1 MRIGLIGAGNIGRQF
16 VRRWLGAG
24 HAVVVI
30 DTNPTAAAAAKDHGA
45 VVTDRLD
52 ELVADADLVCL
63 SLPTPDI
70 VLSMIRLLAASSSQR
85 LPSVLVDLST
95 TGPEATR
102 EAKALTD
109 SAGLR
114 FLSAPVSG
122 GLAAAAR
129 GELTV
134 MAAGTLEAYGSA
146 LPALEAIANH
156 VFYLGTDIAIGQTL
170 KVLNNLLYAT
180 TMLASCE
187 VMVCGVAAGIEP
199 HMVLD
204 VINRSSGRSFAT
216 QERFTSGL
224 LDRSFPVRF
233 TSDLLRKDVHLALE
247 AAQALGVPMH
257 MCRTALRLL
266 DLAIADGLG
275 PSDNTAAIQSIERMA
290 GVTFSS
296 VD

>member
-1 MRIGLIGAGNIGRQF
+1 MRIGLIGAGNIGRHF
-16 VRRWLGAG
+16 VRRWIEAA
-24 HAVVVI
+24 HAVVVLDI
-30 DTNPTAAAAAKDHGA
+30 NPLAMSVAQEYGA
-45 VVTDRLD
+45 VAASGLN
-52 ELVADADLVCL
+52 ELLADVDMVCL
-63 SLPTPDI
+63 SLPTPDS
-70 VLSMIRLLAASSSQR
+70 VLSVLRALAEPPQSR
-85 LPSVLVDLST
+85 WPTVLVDLST

-102 EAKALTD
+102 EAKALMD
-109 SAGLR
+109 RVGPR

-129 GELTV
+129 GELTI
-134 MAAGTLEAYGSA
+134 MAAGSLEAYGSA
-146 LPALEAIANH
+146 LLALEAIGSH
-156 VFYLGTDIAIGQTL
+156 VFYLGTDIASGQTL

-180 TMLASCE
+180 VMLASCE

-233 TSDLLRKDVHLALE
+233 TGELLRKDVHLGLGVAE
-247 AAQALGVPMH
+247 ALGVPMH
-257 MCRTALRLL
+257 VCRTALRLL

-275 PSDNTAAIQSIERMA
+275 QADNTAAIQSIERMA

-296 VD
+296 AS